1 VVVEDILVVVEVDIL
16 VVVVEDILVVVEVD
30 ILVVVVVVVVVEV
43 DNPVEGNCFAF
54 NLLVHFQNYFEQL
67 N

>member
-16 VVVVEDILVVVEVD
+16 VVVVEDILVVVVED
-30 ILVVVVVVVVVEV
+30 ILVVVEV

-67 N
+67 S